1 MPKLLA
7 QHARLWLATLV
18 GIGVGVLMPHVLPA
32 VARVLI
38 GWNAGVLLFLALIY
52 AEFPRLDARR
62 IRSRYIEEDPS
73 APLILL
79 IVISAALLS
88 LVAIV
93 ALLSTIQ
100 HARPEVRAWHVALAA
115 LTIASSWLLVAT
127 MFTLHYAD
135 VFYSAPAEDPPLLF
149 PKTEAPL
156 FWDFAYFSFTIA
168 AACQTSDVSTTQ
180 LPIRK
185 IVIAQTVVSFLFNVS
200 ILGFAINV
208 SASLVGGG

>member
-1 MPKLLA
+1 VPKLFA
-7 QHARLWLATLV
+7 QHARLWLSTLA
-18 GIGVGVLMPHVLPA
+18 GIGVGVAMPDAIPA
-32 VARVLI
+32 VGRVLI
-38 GWNAGVLLFLALIY
+38 GWNAGVLLLLVWVY
-52 AEFPRLDARR
+52 TEFPRLDARR

-79 IVISAALLS
+79 IVICAALLS

-100 HARPEVRAWHVALAA
+100 HARAEVRTWHVALAA
-115 LTIASSWLLVAT
+115 LTIASSWMLVAT
-127 MFTLHYAD
+127 MFTVHYAD

-168 AACQTSDVSTTQ
+168 AACQTSDVATAQ
-180 LPIRK
+180 LQIRK

-208 SASLVGGG
+208 TASLVGGS